1 MRTRGARAALAEA
14 VTVAVA
20 AAAAADARGEG
31 KVHVGSQLHHRRE
44 AVFGRNSVE
53 LSQWEKS
60 NGGADGEGLLQLLLG
75 SRKHLLRPC
84 SQLSSPQIA

>member
-1 MRTRGARAALAEA
+1 MRTRCARAAVAEA
-14 VTVAVA
+14 VAVAVA
-20 AAAAADARGEG
+20 AAADTRGEG

-60 NGGADGEGLLQLLLG
+60 DGGADGEGLLQLLLG

-84 SQLSSPQIA
+84 SQRLFPSP

>member
-1 MRTRGARAALAEA
+1 MRTRGARAAVAKA
-14 VTVAVA
+14 ITFAVA
-20 AAAAADARGEG
+20 SAAATDAGGEG

-60 NGGADGEGLLQLLLG
+60 DGGADGEGLLQLLLG

-84 SQLSSPQIA
+84 SKRLFPSP